1 MGFCVSFVCSLALAL
16 SSPDFCVSG
25 SGLAIIV
32 SVSVSASGFRVAAPL
47 KIPALWSSR
56 RIVFTETVWER
67 FLFSSVVIFEAVY
80 SGCSSTILRS
90 VCLSFSVSFDLRPL
104 FFLADAVR
112 PCLTYTVMTLETVP
126 LATLNSWAVFVTDA
140 PDRRAATIWH
150 LSNSVRSL
158 ILPWRQQIPADRQ
171 AGRQALQ
178 LAAPRSSVTWCLHY
192 SVHWSREVQGRW
204 DRDRSTAGEMSRCTV
219 PKWIIRGL

>member
-25 SGLAIIV
+25 SGLAIVV

-171 AGRQALQ
+171 AGRQAGS
-178 LAAPRSSVTWCLHY
+178 AASCSKILCHMVFALFCPLKQGGPGEVGQGQIHRWGDVQ
-192 SVHWSREVQGRW
+192 VHC
-204 DRDRSTAGEMSRCTV
+204 A
-219 PKWIIRGL
+219 